1 MYYVYGGLGMF
12 NEFIAY
18 AAPAADAAA
27 QTGEVSTTAALAAN
41 ILPFAVLILFFWL
54 FIIRPQRKR
63 EKQTREMLAALK
75 VGDKIT
81 TIGGIVGKV
90 ARIKDD
96 TVTIETGAD
105 KVKIVFERKA
115 IASVEQKISD

>member
-1 MYYVYGGLGMF
+1 MF

-54 FIIRPQRKR
+54 FIIRPQKKR